1 MLVLRSTKKLRDR
14 LHGRVAGP
22 DDVSTT
28 VLGDWFATALFW
40 RPQVALLVNARTLVP
55 VFLPLAPA
63 AGLPG
68 RVPAAVGAVLR
79 EHGVDDAFLRTELAA
94 MTEVR
99 FAPTNDRSVVGVM
112 NEFAFHGG
120 VLVEEG
126 VDDLVELSF
135 RLGSLLLGPLLR
147 RGGSP
152 DRELAAV
159 LHTDGAEVVP
169 VRQRTAR
176 ERARLVSSPSPATY
190 RLKVVLRGV
199 TPPVWRRIE
208 VSATTR
214 LDELHEVIQAA
225 FGWWNAHL
233 YEFEIGRVR
242 YGVPDLDDI
251 GPPTRRAA
259 ATVLAEVADEG
270 ARFRYRYDFGDG
282 WEHDV
287 TVESVTTTEPVDGPV
302 PDAPL
307 PRCIGGGRA
316 CPPEDCGGPWGY
328 RELLQVLADPA
339 HPDHEARVAWVGEW
353 GGGRLDPEA
362 FHPEDFA
369 DHLRLV
375 RELGTWR

>member
-99 FAPTNDRSVVGVM
+99 IAPTNDRSVVGVM

-159 LHTDGAEVVP
+159 LHMV
-169 VRQRTAR
+169 
-176 ERARLVSSPSPATY
+176 
-190 RLKVVLRGV
+190 
-199 TPPVWRRIE
+199 
-208 VSATTR
+208 
-214 LDELHEVIQAA
+214 
-225 FGWWNAHL
+225 
-233 YEFEIGRVR
+233 
-242 YGVPDLDDI
+242 
-251 GPPTRRAA
+251 
-259 ATVLAEVADEG
+259 
-270 ARFRYRYDFGDG
+270 
-282 WEHDV
+282 
-287 TVESVTTTEPVDGPV
+287 
-302 PDAPL
+302 
-307 PRCIGGGRA
+307 
-316 CPPEDCGGPWGY
+316 
-328 RELLQVLADPA
+328 LLQQPQECPLAKVAAWQHLQPCWLAHSQLHQLADSSSCIS
-339 HPDHEARVAWVGEW
+339 G
-353 GGGRLDPEA
+353 
-362 FHPEDFA
+362 
-369 DHLRLV
+369 
-375 RELGTWR
+375 